1 MCLLIAQLFAL
12 STHAASDPRS
22 IKGTVVDT
30 EGEPLIGATVQV
42 EGTSVGVS
50 TDIDGNFVIRA
61 AVGQTL
67 LVSYVGYSPKKVKVT
82 DSTADLRV
90 ELSLNAEML
99 EDVVVVGYGV
109 MKKKDLTGAIT
120 QIDPNKIADSNPQT
134 VQDILRGAAG
144 LQVGY
149 DPSAKGGGSLELRGK
164 NSLGTESS
172 PLIILDGMQFYGELS
187 EINPDDIKQIDILKD
202 SSSAAI
208 YGAKAANGVIIVTTK
223 SGSNT
228 GKPSVTFSAN
238 WGINT
243 RSSYRKYY
251 DADGYLNYRSD
262 WYKRDT

>member
-1 MCLLIAQLFAL
+1 MKKSIFLMCLLIAQLFAL

-61 AVGQTL
+61 AAGKTL

-109 MKKKDLTGAIT
+109 MKKKPT
-120 QIDPNKIADSNPQT
+120 
-134 VQDILRGAAG
+134 
-144 LQVGY
+144 LQV
-149 DPSAKGGGSLELRGK
+149 PSLR
-164 NSLGTESS
+164 STPIRSR
-172 PLIILDGMQFYGELS
+172 IQ
-187 EINPDDIKQIDILKD
+187 
-202 SSSAAI
+202 
-208 YGAKAANGVIIVTTK
+208 
-223 SGSNT
+223 
-228 GKPSVTFSAN
+228 
-238 WGINT
+238 T
-243 RSSYRKYY
+243 RRLFRTSFVAPQVFR
-251 DADGYLNYRSD
+251 
-262 WYKRDT
+262 